1 MASRVLGL
9 MREIAEDGTNSA
21 ISARLAAGV
30 PLPGFG
36 HPLYPDG
43 DARARGLLAAFTLP
57 PAYEEVRRA
66 VAALTGEEPNI
77 DFVLTAI
84 AARLGLAPDVPFQIF
99 AAARCAGWIAHA
111 LEQNET
117 GRLIRPRARYVGPEP
132 A

>member
-1 MASRVLGL
+1 MSSL
-9 MREIAEDGTNSA
+9 A
-21 ISARLAAGV
+21 ISPDEQVGFVLRFLGRKLGV
-30 PLPGFG
+30 SD
-36 HPLYPDG
+36 H
-43 DARARGLLAAFTLP
+43 
-57 PAYEEVRRA
+57 AYEATRCA
-66 VAALTGEEPNI
+66 VTALTGEEPNI

-84 AARLGLAPDVPFQIF
+84 ASELGLGSDVPFQLF